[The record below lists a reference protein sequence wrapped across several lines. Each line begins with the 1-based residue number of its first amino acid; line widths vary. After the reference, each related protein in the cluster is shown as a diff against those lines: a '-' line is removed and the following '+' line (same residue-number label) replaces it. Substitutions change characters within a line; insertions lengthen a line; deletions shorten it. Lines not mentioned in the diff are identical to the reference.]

1 MSVPVLERVRYRS
14 RARPSDLPA
23 LRRLVK
29 STRVFYPEERQIALE
44 LLEERLRRGAKSGY
58 EFFFAERGGR
68 LVGYCA
74 WGNVPLTRQSYD
86 LYWIAVAPDVQGQ
99 GIGQELM
106 RLAEA
111 AVGKR
116 GGGGLYIE
124 TSSRAVYARTRR
136 FYRESGYEEV
146 ARLRHFYAPR
156 DHKVVFCKTIPAA

>member
-1 MSVPVLERVRYRS
+1 MSEHR
-14 RARPSDLPA
+14 
-23 LRRLVK
+23 
-29 STRVFYPEERQIALE
+29 
-44 LLEERLRRGAKSGY
+44 
-58 EFFFAERGGR
+58 
-68 LVGYCA
+68 
-74 WGNVPLTRQSYD
+74 
-86 LYWIAVAPDVQGQ
+86 YWIAVAPDVQGQ

-146 ARLRHFYAPR
+146 ARLRHFYGPR